1 MVNEASMAASVHG
14 IVWPAVPSPTP
25 AASLAIADQLE
36 RTQWMSPD
44 ELAHHQREQL
54 AVMLAHAAS
63 TVPHYARLDPRDFAS
78 VPVMSRAQITAAGEG
93 LLSRAYP
100 STHGPAPETQTSR
113 TSGAPVR
120 VRGTGVVAA
129 IHGAIALRDHR
140 WHQRDLTAHL
150 AAIRYLPN
158 QAPPPD
164 GAETR
169 GWSPVAA
176 LIAPDARMSALSI
189 ASTTEEQLAWV
200 VRTNPT
206 YLLIYPSAFHALLVR
221 IAKTGARLPALKQ
234 VRTIS
239 EVLSPGTRGL
249 CTEVLDVPIVDTYSA
264 QEVGN
269 IALQCPDH
277 EHYHVQSERLIVE
290 ILRDDDTPCGVGET
304 GRVVITDLHNFATPI
319 LRYDIGDYAEV
330 GASCP
335 CGRGL
340 PVLERVVG
348 RRRNM
353 LVYPDGRTT
362 WPLFTVACREAARY
376 RELQLV
382 QLSREA
388 LRARVVP
395 DGHLD
400 REALVAAL
408 QRTLGHPFSIE
419 IELVDE
425 IGRTPAGKLEE
436 FVSLAT

>member
-1 MVNEASMAASVHG
+1 MVNEASMAASIHG
-14 IVWPAVPSPTP
+14 IVWPRVPSPTP
-25 AASLAIADQLE
+25 AASLAIASELE
-36 RTQWMSPD
+36 RTEWMSPD
-44 ELAHHQREQL
+44 ELARLQREQL
-54 AVMLAHAAS
+54 AVMLAHAVS
-63 TVPHYARLDPRDFAS
+63 TVPHYAGLDPRDAAS
-78 VPVMSRAQITAAGEG
+78 VPVMSRAQITAAGEA

-129 IHGAIALRDHR
+129 IHGAIAMRDHR
-140 WHQRDLTAHL
+140 WHRRDLTAHL

-158 QAPPPD
+158 KAPPPD

-169 GWSPVAA
+169 GWSPVTA
-176 LIAPDARMSALSI
+176 LVAPDARMSALSI

-269 IALQCPDH
+269 IALQCPEH

-290 ILRDDDTPCGVGET
+290 ILRDDDTPCSVGET

-330 GASCP
+330 GAPCP

-376 RELQLV
+376 RDLQLV

-388 LRARVVP
+388 LRVRVVP
-395 DGHLD
+395 DGPLD

-408 QRTLGHPFSIE
+408 HRTLGRAFSVE
-419 IELVDE
+419 VEEVDE